1 MPSNGRSLLY
11 GISISNVPDD
21 RLDELCSMCS
31 TGGRASTGGC
41 VVTGVC
47 VRYSVA
53 VAVALWGCGCG
64 CGCGCV
70 VALWPMVV
78 AVCSGDGCGAVA
90 LLVA

>member
-31 TGGRASTGGC
+31 TGGRVLTGGYVSTGGR
-41 VVTGVC
+41 

-53 VAVALWGCGCG
+53 VVA
-64 CGCGCV
+64 
-70 VALWPMVV
+70 ALWPMVM
-78 AVCSGDGCGAVA
+78 AVGLCSTGGLVYAVICLTKHLNNGDI
-90 LLVA
+90 